1 VRGRREIPRRSSVA
15 EDLGEVL
22 DPVFP
27 IDAVVPD
34 PGEDLE
40 AMIRSP
46 AGALSRPG
54 LFAGC
59 AKNKT

>member
-1 VRGRREIPRRSSVA
+1 VA